1 MWIVTLGLATLAGC
15 GGDDNNNGGTGGSAG
30 SGGTGTGGT
39 VKDAAP
45 DSDAARA
52 DVSTADGARP
62 DATSDVSTTG
72 DASDAARADAASDVS
87 TTGDATTGDASDAA
101 RADAAPDAPLGD
113 AAEAGDGGL
122 TPLQARG
129 QYLVDHVI
137 ACPDCHTPQGP
148 TGPDLTHYMAG
159 NANFVVVPTADGG
172 VARLGSRNL
181 TNDATGLK
189 NRTDDEIKA
198 LFMNGMRPAA
208 SGGGA
213 LNPIMPYYVFHNVTA
228 ADADAIVAYLRVIPA
243 VVNTIPQRDAIFDVP
258 GPANYLNPAN
268 IPTPALGD
276 DAAQESALRGRY
288 LAAESGLC
296 IECHTQHLAP
306 GPDAGGDVLTPG
318 MYFAG
323 GEDFSAFF
331 AATLMIHPVSKN
343 LTSDGTTGLGNWVA
357 QDIVTVLKMGRAKD
371 GTGICP
377 PMPVGPMGAYGGLT
391 DGDALD
397 IANYI
402 KSLPAIVHNVPDMC
416 VFPPVP
422 PDAGPTE
429 AGADST
435 SSSDTGADSA
445 STGDAAGD

>member
-1 MWIVTLGLATLAGC
+1 M
-15 GGDDNNNGGTGGSAG
+15 
-30 SGGTGTGGT
+30 
-39 VKDAAP
+39 
-45 DSDAARA
+45 
-52 DVSTADGARP
+52 
-62 DATSDVSTTG
+62 
-72 DASDAARADAASDVS
+72 
-87 TTGDATTGDASDAA
+87 
-101 RADAAPDAPLGD
+101 
-113 AAEAGDGGL
+113 AGD
-122 TPLQARG
+122 P
-129 QYLVDHVI
+129 
-137 ACPDCHTPQGP
+137 
-148 TGPDLTHYMAG
+148 
-159 NANFVVVPTADGG
+159 NFVVVPTADGG

-198 LFMNGMRPAA
+198 MFMNGLRPTAT
-208 SGGGA
+208 GMEP
-213 LNPIMPYYVFHNVTA
+213 LFPIMPYYVFHNLAA
-228 ADADAIVAYLRVIPA
+228 ADADAIVAYLRTIPA
-243 VVNTIPQRDAIFDVP
+243 VNNEIPRRDPMFDLP

-268 IPTPALGD
+268 IPTPALGN

-296 IECHTQHLAP
+296 IECHTQHLT

-331 AATLMIHPVSKN
+331 ASTLMIHPVSKN
-343 LTSDGTTGLGNWVA
+343 LTSDGTTGLGNWTA

-377 PMPVGPMGAYGGLT
+377 PMPAGPMGAYGGLT

-402 KSLPAIVHNVPDMC
+402 KSLPAIVHDVPDMC
-416 VFPPVP
+416 VFPPVQ

-435 SSSDTGADSA
+435 SSTDTGTDGA
-445 STGDAAGD
+445 STGDAASD